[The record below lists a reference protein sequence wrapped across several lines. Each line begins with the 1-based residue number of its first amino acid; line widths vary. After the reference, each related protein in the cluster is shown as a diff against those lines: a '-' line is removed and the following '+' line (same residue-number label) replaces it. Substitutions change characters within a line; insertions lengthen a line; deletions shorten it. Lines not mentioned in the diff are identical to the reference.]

1 MFRRWKRK
9 VDTVTDDIQ
18 LCRWDFQSG
27 TYRAV
32 DEDWVHEACKDIVA
46 DTQMKT
52 AREAFKQLR
61 NDSSIP
67 IVTEL
72 YSGGLPVANGDGV
85 ILKLDAGVDYN
96 SEVAL

>member
-32 DEDWVHEACKDIVA
+32 DEDWGHEACKDIVA

-61 NDSSIP
+61 NDPASR
-67 IVTEL
+67 L
-72 YSGGLPVANGDGV
+72 
-85 ILKLDAGVDYN
+85 
-96 SEVAL
+96 